1 MDLDTTGL
9 DFHFTTSQIIASLL
23 FSVIGIY
30 LFRLGKKTTKYSLIF
45 TSIALMVY
53 PMFTTGWLQDWG
65 VGLLLCGLAYYFH
78 NKANL
83 TG

>member
-9 DFHFTTSQIIASLL
+9 DFHFTTSQVIASLL

-30 LFRLGKKTTKYSLIF
+30 LFRLGKKTASYSLAF

-78 NKANL
+78 NYANL